1 MENPMSLRKI
11 AGYYL
16 LGTALLACA
25 ASLYQYHCWVESGIV
40 GGCAVVLL
48 GGVLRSQL

>member
-1 MENPMSLRKI
+1 MKLRNI
-11 AGYYL
+11 VFYYL